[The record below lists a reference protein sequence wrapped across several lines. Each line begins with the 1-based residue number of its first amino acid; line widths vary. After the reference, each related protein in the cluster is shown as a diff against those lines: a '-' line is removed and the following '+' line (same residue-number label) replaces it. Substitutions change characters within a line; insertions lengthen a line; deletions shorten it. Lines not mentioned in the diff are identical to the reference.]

1 MSFWKKLFGRKD
13 KDAETVDL
21 AALLSQAAM
30 AGGDENADGIPDD
43 WHAMIVN
50 FDYGSTELAPLHA
63 LEDEL
68 EQVIKEADVG
78 VFDGHEIALDGSD
91 GFYYMYG
98 PDADRLAE
106 VALPVLRQSEFCK
119 GARITL
125 RFGSVFDDAVPEKEF
140 ILDE

>member
-13 KDAETVDL
+13 DNMQGIDL
-21 AALLSQAAM
+21 TDLLNQVAA
-30 AGGDENADGIPDD
+30 AGGGDNAESIPDN

-50 FDYGSTELAPLHA
+50 FDYGSTVLAPLHA

-68 EQVIKEADVG
+68 EQVIKDADVG

-106 VALPVLRQSEFCK
+106 IVLPVLKESDFCK
-119 GARITL
+119 GARVTL
-125 RFGSVFDDAVPEKEF
+125 RYGSVFDDDAQEKEF
-140 ILDE
+140 TIGT